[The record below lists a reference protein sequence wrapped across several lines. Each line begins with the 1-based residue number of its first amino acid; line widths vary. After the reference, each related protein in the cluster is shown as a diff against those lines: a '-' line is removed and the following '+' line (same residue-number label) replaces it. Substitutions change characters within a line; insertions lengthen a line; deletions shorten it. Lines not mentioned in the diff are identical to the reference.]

1 MAGNLKQ
8 RLIKA
13 GRDFN
18 YAEGVKVLNSSGGE
32 ILADVV
38 VYASGSSGPFI
49 TIAKADATTATK
61 ATGRL
66 HITKH
71 AIPDGGYGVV
81 LPWKLVTGLND
92 DVATGGAG
100 NEVYLAAA
108 ATGAMTLTKPSG
120 GSTVVRAIGT
130 VVTDATG
137 AASGDGAV
145 LFTNDAPV
153 LE

>member
-18 YAEGVKVLNSSGGE
+18 YAEVVKVLNNSGAE
-32 ILADVV
+32 IAADTV
-38 VYASGSSGPFI
+38 VYASGSTGPFV
-49 TIAKADATTATK
+49 TIAKADATQASTA
-61 ATGRL
+61 AGRL

-71 AIPDGGYGVV
+71 AIPNNGYGVV
-81 LPWKLVTGLND
+81 LPWKLVTGLNN

-100 NEVYLAAA
+100 NEVYLSA
-108 ATGAMTLTKPSG
+108 ATAGAMTLTKPSG
-120 GSTVVRAIGT
+120 ASTVVRAIGT
-130 VVTDATG
+130 VVTNATG

>member
-18 YAEGVKVLNSSGGE
+18 YAEGVKVLNNSGGE

-49 TIAKADATTATK
+49 TVAKADASAAAT

-81 LPWKLVTGLND
+81 LPWKLVTGLNND
-92 DVATGGAG
+92 LATGGAG
-100 NEVYLAAA
+100 NEVYLSETA
-108 ATGAMTLTKPSG
+108 GAMTLTKPSG
-120 GSTVVRAIGT
+120 GTTVVRAIGT
-130 VVTDATG
+130 VVTNATG
-137 AASGDGAV
+137 AASGDGAI